1 MSTVHEPVRPETYLP
16 PRWTARMFDAACRAG
31 CFEDLRVELIGGRL
45 VLMTESPEHRNTV
58 HNVCEGLAPLLPSA
72 DWYIAREESVLFKG
86 WRPLPDVAVH
96 RGARKPRYER
106 RLPRAADTVLI
117 AEVCESTYHKDRK
130 DKFRRY
136 ARAGIPVYWI
146 VNLDRRTVEVYGQPV
161 KSSYR
166 DRRVFKEGQTVPVVI
181 DGQTVGHLA
190 VDDLLP

>member
-1 MSTVHEPVRPETYLP
+1 
-16 PRWTARMFDAACRAG
+16 MFDAACRAG

-58 HNVCEGLAPLLPSA
+58 HNVCDALALLLPA
-72 DWYIAREESVLFKG
+72 ANWYIAREESVLFKG

-106 RLPRAADTVLI
+106 RLPRAADTALI
-117 AEVCESTYHKDRK
+117 AEVCESTYYKDRK

-136 ARAGIPVYWI
+136 ASAQIPVYWI
-146 VNLDRRTVEVYGQPV
+146 VNLDRRIVEVYSQPV
-161 KSSYR
+161 KASYR
-166 DRRVFKEGQTVPVVI
+166 DRRIFKEGQTVPVVI
-181 DGQTVGHLA
+181 DGQTVGHVA